1 MTLTPNID
9 FVEQSRVQGRHIK
22 ELAIVAIFLA
32 AGCAATSGRPGD
44 SDPAIAQ
51 LEQKRR
57 ALNESEKKCV
67 DEATTRSNDEMA
79 ATPGVSV
86 ESPTQN
92 ATGQRDREI
101 SQCHAW
107 ADHENAEIAEQERIE
122 YEQQAQQQR
131 NRASFIAVLTT
142 SRMH

>member
-1 MTLTPNID
+1 MNGGEGSERDNPQAPAD
-9 FVEQSRVQGRHIK
+9 AVAVERKQF
-22 ELAIVAIFLA
+22 E
-32 AGCAATSGRPGD
+32 
-44 SDPAIAQ
+44 
-51 LEQKRR
+51 R